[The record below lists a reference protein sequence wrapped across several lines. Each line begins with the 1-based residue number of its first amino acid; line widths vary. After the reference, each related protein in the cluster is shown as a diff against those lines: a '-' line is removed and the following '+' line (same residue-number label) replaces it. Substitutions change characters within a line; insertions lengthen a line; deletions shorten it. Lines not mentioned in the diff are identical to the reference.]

1 MIDKISI
8 SYSKIFSCPLK
19 LFFNEFFSASNI
31 NKYNI
36 IGNLTHLIVE
46 KYLEN
51 SNFDEIFEKAVFYLI
66 LKNSDLDIKNA
77 DEDEIKKLYNFYKNN
92 EIDEIIKK
100 LKEKQINVKKFLR
113 VKKITEILSN
123 NNKNIVKKFFEF
135 HYNNLKKYAEQ
146 NNVFF
151 ELEKE
156 ILIDTSSFILKS
168 YIDFYYDGD
177 KKIIGDL
184 KTGEKKEEH
193 VLQLLFYN
201 FVITYFGNEDDS
213 KERIFILSYPIRN
226 EFMQFKIND
235 LAKYLDWQIKIKN
248 RINIFAELYK
258 EYIKDKNQ
266 VIKNVFNSKYNKN
279 YVDFSVLLFLLT
291 EKKYSEKQIKDWM
304 HAHIISNK
312 DDINENELKEYVEN
326 YIQMFKSI
334 FYGELCKKAYDKL
347 ITYINKEQN
356 ELHTSE
362 LKKAFEKRQCA
373 FCEYKNICK
382 YSQ

>member
-19 LFFNEFFSASNI
+19 LFFNEFFNASNI
-31 NKYNI
+31 NKYNT

-51 SNFDEIFEKAVFYLI
+51 FNFDEIFEKAVFYLI
-66 LKNSDLDIKNA
+66 LKNSDLDIRNA
-77 DEDEIKKLYNFYKNN
+77 DEDEIEKLYNFYKNN

-113 VKKITEILSN
+113 VKKIIEILSN
-123 NNKNIVKKFFEF
+123 NNKNIVKKFFKF

-156 ILIDTSSFILKS
+156 VLIDTSSFILKG
-168 YIDFYYDGD
+168 YIDFYYNGD

-184 KTGEKKEEH
+184 KTGGKKEEH
-193 VLQLLFYN
+193 VLQLLFYD
-201 FVITYFGNEDDS
+201 FVITYFGNEDAS
-213 KERIFILSYPIRN
+213 KERIFILSYPMKN
-226 EFMQFKIND
+226 EFTQFKIND
-235 LAKYLDWQIKIKN
+235 LVKYLDWQIKIKN
-248 RINIFAELYK
+248 RISIFAELYK

-266 VIKNVFNSKYNKN
+266 VIKNVFNSKYNKSD
-279 YVDFSVLLFLLT
+279 VDFSVLLFLLT
-291 EKKYSEKQIKDWM
+291 EKKYSEEQIKNWM

-326 YIQMFKSI
+326 YMQVFKSA
-334 FYGELCKKAYDKL
+334 FYGELGKKAYDKL
-347 ITYINKEQN
+347 IAYIDKEQN

>member
-1 MIDKISI
+1 MIDRIII

-31 NKYNI
+31 NKYNT

-51 SNFDEIFEKAVFYLI
+51 SNFDESFEKAVFYLI
-66 LKNSDLDIKNA
+66 LKNSDLNIRNA
-77 DEDEIKKLYNFYKNN
+77 DEDEIEKLYNFYKNN
-92 EIDEIIKK
+92 EIDEVIKK

-113 VKKITEILSN
+113 VKKIIEILSN

-146 NNVFF
+146 NSVFF

-156 ILIDTSSFILKS
+156 ILIDTSSFILKG

-177 KKIIGDL
+177 EKIIGDL
-184 KTGEKKEEH
+184 KTGGKKEEH
-193 VLQLLFYN
+193 VLQLFFYD
-201 FVITYFGNEDDS
+201 FVITYFGNEDAS
-213 KERIFILSYPIRN
+213 KERIFILSYPMKN
-226 EFMQFKIND
+226 EFTQLKIND
-235 LAKYLDWQIKIKN
+235 LVKYLDWQIKIKN
-248 RINIFAELYK
+248 RICIFAELYK

-266 VIKNVFNSKYNKN
+266 VIKNMFNSKYNKSD
-279 YVDFSVLLFLLT
+279 VDFSVLLFLLT
-291 EKKYSEKQIKDWM
+291 EKKYSEEQIKNWM

-326 YIQMFKSI
+326 YMQVFKSA
-334 FYGELCKKAYDKL
+334 FYGEFGKKAYDTL
-347 ITYINKEQN
+347 IAYIDKEQN

-362 LKKAFEKRQCA
+362 LKKTFEKRQCS

>member
-1 MIDKISI
+1 MIDRISI

-31 NKYNI
+31 NKYNT

-66 LKNSDLDIKNA
+66 LKNSDLDIRNV
-77 DEDEIKKLYNFYKNN
+77 DEDEIEKLHNLYKNN
-92 EIDEIIKK
+92 EIDEVIKK
-100 LKEKQINVKKFLR
+100 LKEKQINIKKFLR
-113 VKKITEILSN
+113 VKKIIEILSN

-146 NNVFF
+146 NCVFF

-156 ILIDTSSFILKS
+156 ILIDTSSFILKG

-177 KKIIGDL
+177 EKIIGDL

-193 VLQLLFYN
+193 ALQLFFYD
-201 FVITYFGNEDDS
+201 FVITYFGNEDAS
-213 KERIFILSYPIRN
+213 KERIFILSYPMKN
-226 EFMQFKIND
+226 EFTQLKIND
-235 LAKYLDWQIKIKN
+235 LVKYLDWQIKIKN
-248 RINIFAELYK
+248 RISIFAELYK

-266 VIKNVFNSKYNKN
+266 VIKNMFNSKYNKS

-326 YIQMFKSI
+326 YMQVFKSA
-334 FYGELCKKAYDKL
+334 FYGEFGKKAYDKL
-347 ITYINKEQN
+347 IAYIDKEQN

-362 LKKAFEKRQCA
+362 LKKTFEKRQCA

>member
-1 MIDKISI
+1 MIDRISI
-8 SYSKIFSCPLK
+8 TYSKIFSCPLK

-31 NKYNI
+31 NKYNT

-51 SNFDEIFEKAVFYLI
+51 SNFDENFKKAVFYLI
-66 LKNSDLDIKNA
+66 LKNSDLNIRNA
-77 DEDEIKKLYNFYKNN
+77 DEDEIEKLYNFYKNN
-92 EIDEIIKK
+92 EIDKVIKK

-113 VKKITEILSN
+113 VKKIIEILSN

-146 NNVFF
+146 NSVFF

-156 ILIDTSSFILKS
+156 ILIDTPSFILKG

-177 KKIIGDL
+177 EKIIGDL

-193 VLQLLFYN
+193 ILQLFFYD
-201 FVITYFGNEDDS
+201 FVITYFGNEDAS
-213 KERIFILSYPIRN
+213 KERIFILSYPMKN
-226 EFMQFKIND
+226 EFTQLKIND
-235 LAKYLDWQIKIKN
+235 LVKYLDWQIKIKN
-248 RINIFAELYK
+248 RICIFAELYK

-266 VIKNVFNSKYNKN
+266 VIKNMFNSKYNKSD
-279 YVDFSVLLFLLT
+279 VDFSVLLFLLT
-291 EKKYSEKQIKDWM
+291 EKKYSEEQIKNWM

-326 YIQMFKSI
+326 YMQVFKSA
-334 FYGELCKKAYDKL
+334 FYGEFGKKAYDTL
-347 ITYINKEQN
+347 IAYIDKEQN

-362 LKKAFEKRQCA
+362 LKKAFEKRQCS